1 VDRFP
6 ASNENEDKTM
16 LVVGDKVRV
25 KSSGAI
31 GVVEEVVTEDEIYVE
46 FDKCAGT
53 RTGFSDR
60 QLDLVRPT
68 FDTTG
73 NVEIIQADKGL

>member
-1 VDRFP
+1 
-6 ASNENEDKTM
+6 M
-16 LVVGDKVRV
+16 LVVGDKVKV
-25 KSSGAI
+25 KSSGAV
-31 GVVEEVVTEDEIYVE
+31 GVVEEVVTEDEVYVE

-53 RTGFSDR
+53 RTRFSDG

-68 FDTTG
+68 YDVAG